1 MRQVQERWRVRVYI
15 LGSQYTTSTSLTSPH
30 CLPTHTHDCHH
41 LCVTWYTCTRGPH
54 LRVLRP
60 HTHTPTCV
68 SCAPPPRPPPHTPVY
83 HVVLVEPAGR
93 TPTRPAAPPLTHWL
107 REQGKGRGRGR
118 GKGKLMLLLGG
129 WGLQVVLGEVAVTSL
144 C

>member
-68 SCAPPPRPPPHTPVY
+68 SCAPPPAPPHTHLCITWYWLSLQGGHRPV
-83 HVVLVEPAGR
+83 
-93 TPTRPAAPPLTHWL
+93 
-107 REQGKGRGRGR
+107 
-118 GKGKLMLLLGG
+118 LLPHH
-129 WGLQVVLGEVAVTSL
+129 
-144 C
+144 